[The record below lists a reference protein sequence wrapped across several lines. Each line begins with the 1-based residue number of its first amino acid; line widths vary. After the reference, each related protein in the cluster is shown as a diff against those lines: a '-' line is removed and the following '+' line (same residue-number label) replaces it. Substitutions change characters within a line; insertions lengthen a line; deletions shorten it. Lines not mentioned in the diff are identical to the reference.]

1 MTTPLLMMM
10 VRFVMAE
17 YICEQSKH
25 LYSYFLQQ
33 NPRNIFVKISSMYTF
48 VQFSEKC
55 LCRVRYGRIQN
66 QNKLTD
72 ILITDPNVHHQ
83 VIIFGGLW

>member
-1 MTTPLLMMM
+1 MTTPMLMMM

-33 NPRNIFVKISSMYTF
+33 NPRYICKNIQYIF
-48 VQFSEKC
+48 VQFCEKY

-83 VIIFGGLW
+83 VVFMGWR